1 MRRCVGRGRHKWTVN
16 YKFVSEQFFVSP
28 PLSMALLACTI
39 GTMGL
44 FGFTRWAKPRTAD
57 AYVRTLGL
65 ACATRGEPNQL
76 GRRTSAPVSTESA
89 VQSCE
94 CGAAGPPGGPAG
106 LRLFAYRTSFAMRA
120 MRCGTIPLG

>member
-57 AYVRTLGL
+57 AYAWLPYPREL
-65 ACATRGEPNQL
+65 NQAA
-76 GRRTSAPVSTESA
+76 APA
-89 VQSCE
+89 
-94 CGAAGPPGGPAG
+94 
-106 LRLFAYRTSFAMRA
+106 
-120 MRCGTIPLG
+120 PL